1 MPIKIHGPRSTSTK
15 RVLLVLEEKQVPYEV
30 ITSTGDT
37 AEARQ
42 HPDFLK
48 LQPFAKVPVLEDDG
62 VFIFESRAICKYIA
76 KKYAAQGTKLIPDE
90 GDLVGY
96 GLFEQ
101 ACSIEQNY
109 FNEPTEGL
117 ASEKVFKPHLGGTTN
132 DARVKELETQLNK
145 TLAVYNNILGKH
157 KYLTGDE
164 ISLADLF
171 HLPYGQWARKI
182 GYKETF
188 EKYPNVERWF
198 ASLEARESWV
208 KVQ

>member
-1 MPIKIHGPRSTSTK
+1 MSLRKALRVRKSLSRGFFCVVPSRSSLTFPQ
-15 RVLLVLEEKQVPYEV
+15 R
-30 ITSTGDT
+30 
-37 AEARQ
+37 
-42 HPDFLK
+42 
-48 LQPFAKVPVLEDDG
+48 
-62 VFIFESRAICKYIA
+62 
-76 KKYAAQGTKLIPDE
+76 
-90 GDLVGY
+90 
-96 GLFEQ
+96 
-101 ACSIEQNY
+101 
-109 FNEPTEGL
+109 
-117 ASEKVFKPHLGGTTN
+117 HLGGTTN

>member
-101 ACSIEQNY
+101 VSMLQARSLVPSTPY
-109 FNEPTEGL
+109 TEC
-117 ASEKVFKPHLGGTTN
+117 KP
-132 DARVKELETQLNK
+132 
-145 TLAVYNNILGKH
+145 
-157 KYLTGDE
+157 
-164 ISLADLF
+164 SL
-171 HLPYGQWARKI
+171 
-182 GYKETF
+182 
-188 EKYPNVERWF
+188 
-198 ASLEARESWV
+198 
-208 KVQ
+208 